1 MGISLIKKAKDLCNE
16 NYKTF
21 MNETEE
27 DRKKWKDILCSC
39 RGIGTVT
46 MSILPKVTYRV
57 SAILTKLS
65 MAFFTEVE
73 KFQNL

>member
-39 RGIGTVT
+39 RGIDTVT

-57 SAILTKLS
+57 RQSLPNYQWHFSQK
-65 MAFFTEVE
+65 
-73 KFQNL
+73 